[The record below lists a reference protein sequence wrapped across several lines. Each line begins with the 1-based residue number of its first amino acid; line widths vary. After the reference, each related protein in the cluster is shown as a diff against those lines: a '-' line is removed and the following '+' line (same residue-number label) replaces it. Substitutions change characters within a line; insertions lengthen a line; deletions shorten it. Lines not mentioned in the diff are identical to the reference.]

1 MWNEARSKAPDA
13 ASAIVQRAAGEVW
26 QESPLTGA
34 GDLLKAHQAGAS
46 KKFSLSERPF
56 RDLVNLRGDANDP
69 AFVSAVE
76 SVTGCRPSA
85 KPNTVVRGNAYDVLW
100 LGPDEWLVC
109 SRQQQAATLEG
120 KLTQALTGQFASAV
134 DIGSGYTLLEVS
146 GEKVRDVIARGC
158 PLDLHPRVFAPG
170 QCAQSHY
177 FKASIVL
184 VPASEDTY
192 ELVVRRSF
200 ADYFCRIMLDAA
212 APLMS

>member
-1 MWNEARSKAPDA
+1 MWNEARSNAPGT

-26 QESPLTGA
+26 QESPLVGV

-56 RDLVNLRGDANDP
+56 RDLANLRGDPDDP
-69 AFVSAVE
+69 AFAAAVE
-76 SVTGCRPSA
+76 SVTGCRPPA
-85 KPNTVVRGNAYDVLW
+85 KPNTVARGNGYDVLW
-100 LGPDEWLVC
+100 LGPDEWLVR
-109 SRQQQAATLEG
+109 SQQQQAATLEG
-120 KLTQALTGQFASAV
+120 KLTAALAGQFAAAV
-134 DIGSGYTLLEVS
+134 DIGSGYTVLEIS
-146 GEKVRDVIARGC
+146 GEKVSDVIARGC

-184 VPASEDTY
+184 IPVADTTY

-200 ADYFCRIMLDAA
+200 ADYFVRIMLDAA
-212 APLMS
+212 EPLMS

>member
-1 MWNEARSKAPDA
+1 MWNEARSNAPGA
-13 ASAIVQRAAGEVW
+13 ASALAQRAAGEVW
-26 QESPLTGA
+26 QESPLVGVS
-34 GDLLKAHQAGAS
+34 DLLKAHQASAS
-46 KKFSLSERPF
+46 KQFSLSERPF

-69 AFVSAVE
+69 AFRSAVE
-76 SVTGCRPSA
+76 SVTGCRPPA
-85 KPNTVVRGNAYDVLW
+85 RPNTVARGNGYDVLW
-100 LGPDEWLVC
+100 LGPDEWLVR
-109 SRQQQAATLEG
+109 SDQRQSATLEA

-134 DIGSGYTLLEVS
+134 DIGSGYTVLEAS

-184 VPASEDTY
+184 IALSGDTF

>member
-1 MWNEARSKAPDA
+1 MWNEARDKAPGA
-13 ASAIVQRAAGEVW
+13 ASAMVQRAAGEVW
-26 QESPLTGA
+26 QESPLVGA
-34 GDLLKAHQAGAS
+34 GDLLKAHHAGAS

-56 RDLVNLRGDANDP
+56 RDLVNVRGDASDP

-76 SVTGCRPSA
+76 SVTGCKPPA
-85 KPNTVVRGNAYDVLW
+85 KPNTVARGNGYDVLW

-109 SRQQQAATLEG
+109 SQQQQGATLEG
-120 KLTQALTGQFASAV
+120 KLTQALAGQFASAV
-134 DIGSGYTLLEVS
+134 DIGSGYTLLEIS

-184 VPASEDTY
+184 VPLSDDAY
-192 ELVVRRSF
+192 QLVVRRSF